1 MPPHASRS
9 AWAFLIAIGYRWY
22 AESAFGTQISNRRAE
37 GWTQYSWWQVIGLAV
52 AFLAGMLLLL
62 YLGIM
67 IFAPDKP
74 L

>member
-1 MPPHASRS
+1 MRDTGRVPTGDR
-9 AWAFLIAIGYRWY
+9 
-22 AESAFGTQISNRRAE
+22 
-37 GWTQYSWWQVIGLAV
+37 QVIGLAV